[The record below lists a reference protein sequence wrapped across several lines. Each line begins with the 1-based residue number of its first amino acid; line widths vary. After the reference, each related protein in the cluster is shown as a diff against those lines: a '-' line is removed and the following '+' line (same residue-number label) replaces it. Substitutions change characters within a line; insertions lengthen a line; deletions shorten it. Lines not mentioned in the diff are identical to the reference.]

1 MVRENKLYLVY
12 QSVGI
17 LKSSRITAELVC
29 ITLALPR
36 DCHVKAKSAFPS
48 NTHFVRGVRRK
59 YSGSAEDIF
68 LLIPSV
74 STN

>member
-1 MVRENKLYLVY
+1 MVGAVVRENKLYLVY

-36 DCHVKAKSAFPS
+36 DCHVKRRSRFPR
-48 NTHFVRGVRRK
+48 NTHFVRGVRRRK
-59 YSGSAEDIF
+59 RGSAEDTF
-68 LLIPSV
+68 SLIEF
-74 STN
+74 